1 MAGIVPSEFIYLTRG
16 GNRKI
21 AIRKSA
27 IRYIAQD
34 FDGSSIVSL
43 GPDGVYEVD
52 EDYDEIMRQMSDNKF
67 DEWQRQNCVEMKHSP
82 EDQELINK
90 WIEKLSSIGCQ
101 NFKTIPDLYQQM
113 GAYTEEDFRRI
124 VKSLGLS

>member
-52 EDYDEIMRQMSDNKF
+52 EDYDEIMKQMQNNRF
-67 DEWQRQNCVEMKHSP
+67 DEWQRQNCVEMKHSK

-90 WIEKLSSIGCQ
+90 WIENLRG
-101 NFKTIPDLYQQM
+101 IPLQIYNKDWGQM
-113 GAYTEEDFRRI
+113 GR
-124 VKSLGLS
+124 G

>member
-27 IRYIAQD
+27 IKYIAED
-34 FDGSSIVSL
+34 FNNVSIVSL

-52 EDYDEIMRQMSDNKF
+52 ESYEEIIKQMLDNKF
-67 DEWQRQNCVEMKHSP
+67 EEWLGQRYVEMQHTP
-82 EDQELINK
+82 EEQELINK
-90 WIEKLSSIGCQ
+90 WIEKLNSIGCTS
-101 NFKTIPDLYQQM
+101 FKVTPNPYQLN
-113 GAYTEEDFRRI
+113 GAYTEEDFNRI
-124 VKSLGLS
+124 MKNLGL

>member
-27 IRYIAQD
+27 IKYIAED
-34 FDGSSIVSL
+34 FNTASIVSL

-52 EDYDEIMRQMSDNKF
+52 ESYEEIMRQMSGQGQD
-67 DEWQRQNCVEMKHSP
+67 WVEMKHSP

-90 WIEKLSSIGCQ
+90 WIEKLNSIGCTS
-101 NFKTIPDLYQQM
+101 FKITPDLYQSA
-113 GAYTEEDFRRI
+113 GAYTEEDFKKI
-124 VKSLGLS
+124 MKNLGL

>member
-27 IRYIAQD
+27 IKYIAED
-34 FDGSSIVSL
+34 FNTASIVSL

-52 EDYDEIMRQMSDNKF
+52 ESYEEIMRQMAG
-67 DEWQRQNCVEMKHSP
+67 QGQNWVEVKYSP
-82 EDQELINK
+82 ENQELINK
-90 WIEKLSSIGCQ
+90 WIEKLNSVGCQ
-101 NFKTIPDLYQQM
+101 SFKLTPST
-113 GAYTEEDFRRI
+113 GAYTEEDFNRI
-124 VKSLGLS
+124 VKNLGL

>member
-27 IRYIAQD
+27 IKYIAED

-52 EDYDEIMRQMSDNKF
+52 ESYDEIMRQMG
-67 DEWQRQNCVEMKHSP
+67 QNWVEMKYSS

-90 WIEKLSSIGCQ
+90 WIEKLNSIGCTS
-101 NFKTIPDLYQQM
+101 FKVTPDPYQPT
-113 GAYTEEDFRRI
+113 GAYTEEDFNRI
-124 VKSLGLS
+124 VKNLGL

>member
-27 IRYIAQD
+27 IKYIAED
-34 FDGSSIVSL
+34 FDSSSIVSL

-52 EDYDEIMRQMSDNKF
+52 ESYEEIMRQMSG
-67 DEWQRQNCVEMKHSP
+67 QGQNWVEMKHSP

-90 WIEKLSSIGCQ
+90 WIEKLNSIGCTS
-101 NFKTIPDLYQQM
+101 FKVTPDLYQPP
-113 GAYTEEDFRRI
+113 AYTEEDFNRI
-124 VKSLGLS
+124 VKNLGL

>member
-52 EDYDEIMRQMSDNKF
+52 EDYDEIMKQM
-67 DEWQRQNCVEMKHSP
+67 QGQNCVEMKHSK

-101 NFKTIPDLYQQM
+101 RIPDLYQPL
-113 GAYTEEDFRRI
+113 GAYTEEDFRKI
-124 VKSLGLS
+124 VKNLGLS

>member
-1 MAGIVPSEFIYLTRG
+1 MAGIVPSEFIYFTRG

-27 IRYIAQD
+27 VRYIAQD

-52 EDYDEIMRQMSDNKF
+52 EDYDEIIKQMSDNKF
-67 DEWQRQNCVEMKHSP
+67 EEWQRQRYVEMKHS
-82 EDQELINK
+82 EEEQELINK
-90 WIEKLSSIGCQ
+90 WIEKLNSIGCTS
-101 NFKTIPDLYQQM
+101 FKVTPNPYQLN
-113 GAYTEEDFRRI
+113 GPYTEEDFNRI
-124 VKSLGLS
+124 VKNLGL

>member
-1 MAGIVPSEFIYLTRG
+1 MAGIVPGEFIYLTRG

-52 EDYDEIMRQMSDNKF
+52 ESYEEIMRQMSDNKF
-67 DEWQRQNCVEMKHSP
+67 EEWQKQHCVEMKHSP

-101 NFKTIPDLYQQM
+101 KIPDLYQPL

-124 VKSLGLS
+124 VKNLGLS

>member
-1 MAGIVPSEFIYLTRG
+1 MAGIVPNEFVYLTRG

-52 EDYDEIMRQMSDNKF
+52 ESYDEIMKQMQDNRF
-67 DEWQRQNCVEMKHSP
+67 EEWQRQNCVEMKYSE
-82 EDQELINK
+82 EDQECIKRYLEELQAYPNLDLI
-90 WIEKLSSIGCQ
+90 
-101 NFKTIPDLYQQM
+101 
-113 GAYTEEDFRRI
+113 
-124 VKSLGLS
+124 KSVARWT

>member
-1 MAGIVPSEFIYLTRG
+1 MAGIVPNEFIYLTRG

-52 EDYDEIMRQMSDNKF
+52 EDYDEIIKQMQDNRF
-67 DEWQRQNCVEMKHSP
+67 DKWQEQRYVEMKYS
-82 EDQELINK
+82 EEEQELINK
-90 WIEKLSSIGCQ
+90 WIEKLNSIGCQ
-101 NFKTIPDLYQQM
+101 SFKIIPNPYQPT
-113 GAYTEEDFRRI
+113 GPYTEEDFNRI
-124 VKSLGLS
+124 VKNLGL